1 MYALSTFR
9 LLFYLCITY
18 PTVFLGIIVGY
29 IIWYICEKY
38 YYYFICN
45 YYIYNINKHCSICL
59 DDCKANYKDPN
70 CVLLKCKH
78 TFHIDCIKKWILSG
92 QPNNIR
98 CPVCRSE
105 LLNNENKSF

>member
-9 LLFYLCITY
+9 LLFTLLITY
-18 PTVFLGIIVGY
+18 PTVLLGIIVGY
-29 IIWYICEKY
+29 MLWYIADKY
-38 YYYFICN
+38 YDYLIFSYYL
-45 YYIYNINKHCSICL
+45 YNINTNCSICL
-59 DDCKANYKDPN
+59 EDCKANHQDPN

-78 TFHIDCIKKWILSG
+78 TFHIDCIKNWILSG

-98 CPVCRSE
+98 CPLCREE